1 MHELTF
7 TWKGC
12 SPVVQERAGRLLAF
26 ELGRQRNG
34 QTVTVATMFARNDRD
49 PRPRAEHL
57 IRIDAKDAVA
67 YLAEEIDGFLIDGVP
82 CPTSWETARAALVHA
97 GRAV

>member
-12 SPVVQERAGRLLAF
+12 SPAVQERAGRLLAY

-34 QTVTVATMFARNDRD
+34 QTVTVATMFARKERD
-49 PRPRAEHL
+49 PRPAAEHL
-57 IRIDAKDAVA
+57 ICIAAHDAVA
-67 YLAEEIDGFLIDGVP
+67 YLAEEIDDFLIDGVP
-82 CPTSWETARAALVHA
+82 CPTAWETARAALYHA